1 MSGFWW
7 YLLLFLILLLLINLY
22 FRLAKWFRI
31 VDEPNERSSH
41 QHPTIGGAGVIIYIS
56 WLIFFLQSGISFSWF
71 FLGATIIAIVSF
83 LDDIIHV
90 PTIGRILAHL
100 IGVLCLLMQIG
111 AMSMDYWVI
120 LIYII
125 MMIGTLNAFNF
136 MDGINGITGIYSLV
150 TVATLWYINQNVE
163 FIINT
168 DLILYTLL
176 SLSVLG
182 IYNFRNT
189 AICFPGDIGS
199 VAAAFLI
206 IFLIGKLILSTGN
219 YIFILLLAVYGVDSV
234 LTIIHRLMKKENI
247 FRAHRSHLY
256 QYYANIVGA
265 NHLKISLV
273 YGLIQVFTN
282 FVILYNYQFLQLNS
296 YLIAT
301 LILSIL
307 GISYI
312 YLKYTLEQRLRQAP
326 QNPNNN

>member
-1 MSGFWW
+1 MQSGF
-7 YLLLFLILLLLINLY
+7 
-22 FRLAKWFRI
+22 
-31 VDEPNERSSH
+31 
-41 QHPTIGGAGVIIYIS
+41 
-56 WLIFFLQSGISFSWF
+56 SFSWF

-111 AMSMDYWVI
+111 AMSLDYWVI

-136 MDGINGITGIYSLV
+136 MDGINGINGITGIYSLV

-256 QYYANIVGA
+256 QYYANAVGT

-273 YGLIQVFTN
+273 YGLIQVLTN
-282 FVILYNYQFLQLNS
+282 FVILYNYQYLQLNS

-301 LILSIL
+301 LILSIQ